1 MGLLKNIFKKD
12 IESAANALAIKMS
25 KSAALTAYNR
35 SVFSWLNNGQVII
48 DPDCHDYVSSFESI
62 GAVYE
67 CVTLIAN
74 KIKASPRL
82 VYQVKDSEGYK
93 TYKNLSKSDNLMDR
107 AKAMKMKSSVLEE
120 VKVDRIDK
128 LMKRPND
135 DMSGDDFIELVV
147 ALLLIKGNAF
157 LYGNA
162 GSQLDDRKWSEMFI
176 MPDEMKIISGGT
188 ANPVMRYFLNWGSR
202 NEQEFVARQIKHI
215 KMLNLRYSQF
225 GTQLYGMSPLRPYLY
240 SMDIIKNGDKQAD
253 KQMKNGG
260 KLGFI
265 SPKNEQDEFGGD
277 QKDGLKET
285 IVTAHSS
292 NGLLERLIPSS
303 IPLDFTEIGLDSTDL
318 DLLNITGAKADDVY
332 RGYKVPLYFRTLD
345 SSTYNNVSTAKK
357 QLIYDGVAPVADK
370 VAEAYTD
377 FICTPYLKDGKE
389 YIIVIDYMSLPELS
403 EDVKT
408 VSEWME
414 KAFFLTPNEK
424 REVIG
429 FGKLN
434 QPGMDEIYISKNYV
448 LMSDVL
454 EGKTL
459 QMTTAG
465 DTNNAAQSDGSLPSG

>member
-1 MGLLKNIFKKD
+1 MGLFKQIFKKD
-12 IESAANALAIKMS
+12 IESAANDLAVKLV

-35 SVFSWLNNGQVII
+35 SVFSFLNNGQVII
-48 DPDCHDYVSSFESI
+48 DPDHHDYVNSFETI

-74 KIKASPRL
+74 KIKQSPRI
-82 VYQVKDSEGYK
+82 VYRVKDSEGYK
-93 TYKNLSKSDNLMDR
+93 MYKNLSRSDNMMDR
-107 AKAMKMKSSVLEE
+107 AKAMKMKNTVLEE

-128 LMKRPND
+128 LLKKPNPN
-135 DMSGDDFIELVV
+135 MTGDDFIELMV
-147 ALLLIKGNAF
+147 AQLLITGNTF
-157 LYGNA
+157 IYGNA
-162 GSQLDDRKWSEMFI
+162 GTQINDKKWSEMFV

-188 ANPVMRYFLNWGSR
+188 DNPVLRYFLNWGSSSQ
-202 NEQEFVARQIKHI
+202 QEYPARQIKHL
-215 KMLNLRYSQF
+215 KMLNLRYSPF
-225 GTQLYGMSPLRPYLY
+225 GTHLYGMSPIRPYLY

-265 SPKNEQDEFGGD
+265 SPKNVEDEFGTD
-277 QKDGLKET
+277 QQEGLKET
-285 IVTAHSS
+285 LIMAHTG
-292 NGLLERLIPSS
+292 NGPLERLIPAS
-303 IPLDFTEIGLDSTDL
+303 IPLDFTEIGLNSSDL
-318 DLLNITGAKADDVY
+318 ELLKIVNAKSDDVY
-332 RGYKVPLYFRTLD
+332 RGYKVPLYFRSLE

-357 QLIYDGVAPVADK
+357 QLIYDGVSPVADK
-370 VAEAYTD
+370 VAEGLTD
-377 FICTPYLKDGKE
+377 FICTPYLMDGEE

-459 QMTTAG
+459 TTSTAG
-465 DTNNAAQSDGSLPSG
+465 ETDNSSQEDGSQV